1 MTSLV
6 VERSCSLL
14 VHVERPESAQAI
26 KEALEGGDPAAKA
39 AAMKN
44 VISQLLNGESLPS
57 VFITIVRYV
66 LPSEDHTVQKL
77 LLLYLE
83 IIEKTGANGHIL
95 PEMILICQNLRN
107 NLQSPNEYL
116 RGVTLRFLCRI
127 KEAEIIEPL
136 VPSILSNLEHRH
148 SFVRRNAVLAVDAI
162 YRLPGGDH
170 MLADAPET
178 VEKFLNAESDLSA
191 RRNAFLMLYNNAQE
205 RALAYLLAN
214 VDQVINWGD
223 ILQTVVLDLIRKARG
238 QRAGG
243 RGRAAARRRPAV
255 RAPGA
260 RTLRPVLTLPAR
272 SAAPTR
278 PRRASTSRSSSPCS
292 APTAPPSSTSAPPA
306 WWPCPPPPPPSVP
319 PQTATPSCSPPTRTT
334 T

>member
-1 MTSLV
+1 
-6 VERSCSLL
+6 
-14 VHVERPESAQAI
+14 
-26 KEALEGGDPAAKA
+26 
-39 AAMKN
+39 
-44 VISQLLNGESLPS
+44 
-57 VFITIVRYV
+57 V

-83 IIEKTGANGHIL
+83 IIEKTGSNGHIL

-127 KEAEIIEPL
+127 KEGEIIEPL

-162 YRLPGGDH
+162 YRLPGGDT

-191 RRNAFLMLYNNAQE
+191 RRNAFLMLYNNAQD

-214 VDQVINWGD
+214 VDQVTSWGD
-223 ILQTVVLDLIRKARG
+223 ILQTVVLDLIRKVRLAGGAGAAGRG
-238 QRAGG
+238 PRAG
-243 RGRAAARRRPAV
+243 RPA
-255 RAPGA
+255 PGN
-260 RTLRPVLTLPAR
+260 PGPSSLPAPR
-272 SAAPTR
+272 CAAPT
-278 PRRASTSRSSSPCS
+278 PRARAGTSRSSSRCW
-292 APTAPPSSTSAPPA
+292 APTTPPSSTSALPA
-306 WWPCPPPPPPSVP
+306 SSPCPPPPPPSAP
-319 PQTATPSCSPPTRTT
+319 PPTATPSCSPRTATT